1 MLNKCFDKWFFE
13 NLVLHSDHIT
23 VVSKQSQQRNMQQ
36 LIERLVRAREEKN
49 ISLQDISYK
58 TNIRL
63 EILARIESGDTS
75 FQPMPYIKAM
85 LHKYAETVGV
95 KLHQS
100 DFEEQ
105 TKTLTSE
112 SPIQENSIVE
122 NPIHQP
128 ATHEPVSV
136 ASPSMPIDLE
146 IPQPE
151 QNHRKRLIYASLVGA
166 LIATLL
172 VGWYL
177 VKQTE
182 RISQDQARS
191 VSEQQVITKTLDSS
205 VQVGESKM
213 KENASATAEI
223 QRKPVIE
230 DAESAPK
237 SEKKHTLI
245 VRSKTD
251 TCWISVASD
260 KSTAKEMLL
269 TPSGVAKFN
278 ADSLFTL
285 TVGKLETAELWLNGK
300 PVTLPRRSGAIS
312 GFKLMP
318 PKD

>member
-1 MLNKCFDKWFFE
+1 MEK
-13 NLVLHSDHIT
+13 
-23 VVSKQSQQRNMQQ
+23 

-49 ISLQDISYK
+49 ITLQDISYK

-95 KLHQS
+95 KLNQS

-105 TKTLTSE
+105 TETPTSE
-112 SPIQENSIVE
+112 ITKEEKVE
-122 NPIHQP
+122 EKKPIHQP
-128 ATHEPVSV
+128 ATPEPVSVASYSV

-151 QNHRKRLIYASLVGA
+151 QSHKKRLIYASLVGA

-172 VGWYL
+172 VVWYL

-205 VQVGESKM
+205 VEVGESEM
-213 KENASATAEI
+213 NENASATVEI

-230 DAESAPK
+230 NAETSAK
-237 SEKKHTLI
+237 SDKKHTLI

-260 KSTAKEMLL
+260 KSNAKEMLL
-269 TPSGVAKFN
+269 TPSAVAKFN

>member
-1 MLNKCFDKWFFE
+1 ML
-13 NLVLHSDHIT
+13 LSDQIT
-23 VVSKQSQQRNMQQ
+23 VVSKQSQRIMEN
-36 LIERLVRAREEKN
+36 LIARLVRARQEK
-49 ISLQDISYK
+49 SMTLQDVSYK

-63 EILARIESGDTS
+63 EILTRIESGDTS
-75 FQPMPYIKAM
+75 FQPMPYIKAI
-85 LHKYAETVGV
+85 LRKYAETVGI

-100 DFEEQ
+100 DFEEHTPTNENIKEEQ
-105 TKTLTSE
+105 
-112 SPIQENSIVE
+112 PIQ
-122 NPIHQP
+122 QP
-128 ATHEPVSV
+128 ASPEPISV
-136 ASPSMPIDLE
+136 AVPSMPLNLE

-151 QNHRKRLIYASLVGA
+151 QSHKKRLIYASLAGA
-166 LIATLL
+166 LIATLC
-172 VGWYL
+172 VVWYL

-182 RISQDQARS
+182 RISQDQVRS
-191 VSEQQVITKTLDSS
+191 VSDQQVITKTLDTPAP
-205 VQVGESKM
+205 VQESQPKQIAVT
-213 KENASATAEI
+213 ASES

-230 DAESAPK
+230 DAEPTAK
-237 SEKKHTLI
+237 LEKKHVLV

-260 KSTAKEMLL
+260 KNSAKEILL
-269 TPSGVAKFN
+269 TPSAVAKFN